1 MNVAELLL
9 VIPVLL
15 FSVILHEVAH
25 GWVALREGDP
35 TAYMLG
41 RLTLN
46 PLPHI
51 DPIGSVVLPLLLWFS
66 PGHFMFGWAKPVPVN
81 PRNFRKYRRG
91 DILVSLAGVT
101 ANLLLA
107 VCFTGVAVLAGHLGR
122 VFPGALTVLTPL
134 QVMAS
139 AGIIINLVLAFF
151 NLIPIPP
158 LDGSHV
164 FYYLL
169 PARLGAVYRRVG
181 MRGMLV
187 LMALLFFVPSV
198 TRIFLWPALFLFSQ
212 ARSLIPPLS

>member
-1 MNVAELLL
+1 MNLAELLL

-15 FSVILHEVAH
+15 FSVIVHEVAH
-25 GWVALREGDP
+25 GWVAKKQGDP

-51 DPIGSVVLPLLLWFS
+51 DPIGSVVIPLLLWAS
-66 PGHFMFGWAKPVPVN
+66 HSGIMFGWARPVPVN
-81 PRNFRKYRRG
+81 GRNFRRFRRG

-101 ANLLLA
+101 ANALLA
-107 VCFTGVAVLAGHLGR
+107 LVFTAVAIGLGHLGPL
-122 VFPGALTVLTPL
+122 VPGALWLLGPL
-134 QVMAS
+134 QAMVS
-139 AGIIINLVLAFF
+139 AGIGINLVLAFF

-169 PARLGAVYRRVG
+169 PARWGAAYRQVG
-181 MRGMLV
+181 MRGMMIV
-187 LMALLFFVPSV
+187 MAVLFFVPSV

>member
-9 VIPVLL
+9 VVPVLL

-25 GWVALREGDP
+25 GWVALKEGDP

-51 DPIGSVVLPLLLWFS
+51 DPIGSVVLPLLLWLS

-81 PRNFRKYRRG
+81 PRNFRRYRRG
-91 DILVSLAGVT
+91 DIMVSLAGVS
-101 ANLLLA
+101 ANILLA
-107 VCFTGVAVLAGHLGR
+107 AAFTVVAVGVGHLGR
-122 VFPGALTVLTPL
+122 AYPGALTVLTPL
-134 QVMAS
+134 QSMAT
-139 AGIIINLVLAFF
+139 AGIVINLILAFF

-169 PARLGAVYRRVG
+169 PARLGAAYRRVG
-181 MRGMLV
+181 WRGMLV
-187 LMALLFFVPSV
+187 LMGLLFFVPSV